1 MYLEQAEY
9 LSMGGSIQAS
19 DAAKY
24 ARLEAKARHAV
35 DQATHGRVRD
45 EAPVRESVRMC
56 VFELIEQMFAYEASA
71 GLSGQEV
78 ASMSNDGVSVSYAV
92 PSGSDASAAKFART
106 GATIRQWLLS
116 ETDAS
121 GTPLLYAGVDA

>member
-9 LSMGGSIQAS
+9 LSMGGSIPES

-71 GLSGQEV
+71 GVSG
-78 ASMSNDGVSVSYAV
+78 SYAV